1 MTEPRNDEIVS
12 PAGNPESRRRL
23 DRLAGFRFT
32 YLAIFGFLFLYVL
45 TLQFMDILL
54 LEDFS
59 ARARRAVQ
67 VDVHSGPVVA
77 QIQERLDQT
86 IQDSRWVRLGGVSL
100 SVIAIGADGSTLYLG
115 RSETGGTLDL
125 ETEDPLDE
133 AARVLPASTEV
144 LSLSVPPGSLLSGVI
159 LVAYAAILVQV
170 LFLRTRSLS
179 RREQERLQTAV
190 TSRDEAAQRASSIEV
205 EIDQVRQQLAAVEP
219 KLEDDADEIRSLQR
233 ERAELQARLERLARR
248 ELDLRQTSQEA
259 HRLDEERRA
268 LEELL
273 DESLEDLSSK
283 EEEIRSLESR
293 LKKASRGIG
302 SSKSRES
309 DQLGRRLRTLYKN
322 LEIDDR
328 AVQDLVAL
336 RDEPMKL
343 KAEES
348 LKRLSDEADNTGVR
362 RKVGGLPPHLSIF
375 ELGYAGKG
383 RIYYSRG
390 RQRRFRVLAVGA
402 KNTQKP
408 DLEYLSRLPKE

>member
-45 TLQFMDILL
+45 TLQFMDIIL

-219 KLEDDADEIRSLQR
+219 KLEDDADEM
-233 ERAELQARLERLARR
+233 
-248 ELDLRQTSQEA
+248 EA

-408 DLEYLSRLPKE
+408 DLEYLSRLTKE